1 MRRRSADRS
10 LFQVQSVGWRSHSTR
25 TRTTWDLNAFGH
37 KERSLGPLDV
47 IYGES
52 RDRTTARLLADR
64 LTKGQVSEGT
74 VYLGYPVLATAD
86 VRAVVDALL
95 VSRAHGLVAFL
106 LAGSLPQNDDDWAGY
121 IDAQDR
127 LYAVLESDLRKHDG
141 LRAGR
146 RLALTIQTVTV
157 FP

>member
-1 MRRRSADRS
+1 
-10 LFQVQSVGWRSHSTR
+10 
-25 TRTTWDLNAFGH
+25 
-37 KERSLGPLDV
+37 
-47 IYGES
+47 
-52 RDRTTARLLADR
+52 LADR
-64 LTKGQVSEGT
+64 LKGQVSEGT

-86 VRAVVDALL
+86 VRVVVDALL

-157 FP
+157 FPCHRGDNPLTSANALMVTSGNDAATGLLCWGAPGERVEIVCPPTAPAAGT